1 MAAIK
6 TTWGKPEM
14 TVLVR
19 DRLEEAV
26 LAACK
31 FGDLRLGPNAGKVN
45 CNFTNCGQDCSTFLT
60 S

>member
-19 DRLEEAV
+19 DRPEEAV

-31 FGDLRLGPNAGKVN
+31 FGRPAAWAE
-45 CNFTNCGQDCSTFLT
+45 CGEGEL
-60 S
+60 

>member
-19 DRLEEAV
+19 DRPEEAV

-31 FGDLRLGPNAGKVN
+31 FD
-45 CNFTNCGQDCSTFLT
+45 
-60 S
+60 